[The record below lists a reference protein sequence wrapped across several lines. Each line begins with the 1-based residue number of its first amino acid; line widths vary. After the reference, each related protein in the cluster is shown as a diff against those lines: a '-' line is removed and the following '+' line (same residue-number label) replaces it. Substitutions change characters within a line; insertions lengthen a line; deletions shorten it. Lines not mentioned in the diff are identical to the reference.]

1 MTYNKNN
8 SWKLHM
14 SSAIFSYKRGF
25 RELES
30 CLLVTAD
37 AVIPHAGSPHGAPS
51 CAGRVEELRKE
62 HRGRE

>member
-1 MTYNKNN
+1 
-8 SWKLHM
+8 M

-62 HRGRE
+62 HRGKE